1 MPRRM
6 FEGVVVSDVNDKTV
20 IVRVEN
26 KVKHPVYKKYI
37 MSTAKYAA
45 HDPENKFKKGEV
57 IRIIEGKPMSKS
69 KRWHVVYQS
78 DLVPEGVKNDT
89 N

>member
-26 KVKHPVYKKYI
+26 RIKHPVYKKYI

-57 IRIIEGKPMSKS
+57 IKIIEGRPVSKS
-69 KRWHVVYQS
+69 KCWHVVYQS
-78 DLVPEGVKNDT
+78 DLESKGDKE
-89 N
+89 